1 VNPLAL
7 FDKMQKHSSLSLW
20 DYCNV
25 DLEHATELEEFQNEL
40 NRPPQHPEN
49 RVAGN
54 IPAIA
59 SSSSGKGTSSSLPE
73 SSDQITLSSIQSYLE
88 ESDISCSTAE
98 ELIDNLVNTVHNVK
112 SSYYDVTGR
121 TNSLMAKCESLLDEQ
136 HNLMNTVE
144 ILRETLKPFE
154 DIEEISQT
162 LGIPYES
169 IANGSIGS
177 GNALITSSSGRV
189 AAFASSFLSAS
200 GKHYISSSSSSG
212 GSTTSNV
219 TTNLDPR
226 SPEFKEL
233 LTKLSNAILFLQSHQ
248 EILECSK
255 YTIWLEKLQIRAISL
270 IGRAMR
276 ELIDKVAQQC
286 REIIQTKASAPSS
299 SSAASGKGDGSS
311 SSSSS
316 AAVYRIFSEDQPLES
331 LPIYQKF
338 RGLSFRMKELV
349 TVLLKG
355 NLTNLTSSSSSS
367 SNPSAA
373 DDNADINE
381 IVIRKK
387 ALNQSLLKH
396 DYTIL
401 AEVKKGYLLIRIE
414 LLSPFLQ
421 EAFLVSLSQSY
432 SSVASSVA
440 SSASS
445 ISSSGSGTNFSTLLE
460 DKRLLTS
467 HQQRGIAENKGPETS
482 SPASSSSSS
491 LLHLS
496 LSTVIRYCFSTLLRM
511 TQLEYQLF
519 DSLFNIEH
527 MKELLSPST
536 SSFLNSSS
544 SYSVASTPRTPAN
557 SSSFSF
563 KGTSTSG
570 KNNSSNTTTGA
581 LSKQDQFA
589 ADLLRI
595 FEFLSNSTRDFLRPL
610 IIKESSVDELCRVIS
625 TLSEDIRSQI
635 MILQLPMILIKQL
648 IIGLDNTMNDTKER
662 LIYCSELKLRK
673 EIQFY
678 EPLPSSLNYPEILEV
693 FYNHQ
698 SSQALTRPGPTSNQS
713 PLPSS
718 TSSSSSSSLGI
729 HDIYDTWYP
738 PMRITL
744 ALLSKL
750 FGIIDRIIFEDFARR
765 CIEVCILI
773 LIQGSETMKRSQ
785 KGSNAMIH
793 GDFFLVR
800 HLLILRE
807 QLIPFELRLITSEKE
822 LDFSNTRSAFTS
834 LLALPS
840 SSSSSSATF
849 TQQNSL
855 LPPSSSS
862 ASDTT
867 ALQRI
872 DPRSATNPST
882 SSSTSSSS
890 ALSMTTSH
898 ILNNLLFRFDE
909 NNLLYQFTNK
919 GIPLMKETQYDIK
932 KELDNSLKKAC
943 ITLKVTVVKFLLGP
957 LDNLL
962 AKIVAF
968 IGEIPYHHSN
978 QLLVVSSPAGQQQ
991 LGQLGDGSSKSNKGN
1006 VNVPSLSTEHIQ
1018 LLKGQSFIRYDR
1030 LKECLEQVQ
1039 HLLIQRMP
1047 DLKIMM
1053 KVRYFVHSLRR
1064 VCSSFFFLLLCF
1076 PFSLALC

>member
-1 VNPLAL
+1 
-7 FDKMQKHSSLSLW
+7 MQKPSSLSLW

-25 DLEHATELEEFQNEL
+25 DLEHATELEELQNEL
-40 NRPPQHPEN
+40 NRPPPPPEN
-49 RVAGN
+49 LLTGSMSVN
-54 IPAIA
+54 A
-59 SSSSGKGTSSSLPE
+59 SSGSEKMLSPTLAE
-73 SSDQITLSSIQSYLE
+73 SSNQITLSSIQLYLE
-88 ESDISCSTAE
+88 ESDNFCATAE
-98 ELIDNLVNTVHNVK
+98 ELIDSLVNTVHSVK
-112 SSYYDVTGR
+112 NSYYDVTGR
-121 TNSLMAKCESLLDEQ
+121 TNSLMAKCEFLLDEQ

-154 DIEEISQT
+154 DIEDISHT

-169 IANGSIGS
+169 IANGSIGT
-177 GNALITSSSGRV
+177 GNALLTNGSSGGGV
-189 AAFASSFLSAS
+189 AAFASSFLSSS
-200 GKHYISSSSSSG
+200 GKHYTSASSSSSSG
-212 GSTTSNV
+212 GTTSNV

-255 YTIWLEKLQIRAISL
+255 YTLWLEKLQTRAISL

-286 REIIQTKASAPSS
+286 REIIQTKASAPFHS
-299 SSAASGKGDGSS
+299 SGKGDGSS
-311 SSSSS
+311 SSASS
-316 AAVYRIFSEDQPLES
+316 AVYRLFSEDQPLES

-355 NLTNLTSSSSSS
+355 NLTNLTSS
-367 SNPSAA
+367 NPS
-373 DDNADINE
+373 DVDNEETSE
-381 IVIRKK
+381 IVTRKK

-432 SSVASSVA
+432 SSVASSA
-440 SSASS
+440 SSSSS

-460 DKRLLTS
+460 DKRLLTNN
-467 HQQRGIAENKGPETS
+467 QQRGIAEKKGPEA
-482 SPASSSSSS
+482 SPAASSS

-519 DSLFNIEH
+519 DSLFNIEY

-536 SSFLNSSS
+536 TSFLNSASS
-544 SYSVASTPRTPAN
+544 FSVASTPRTPAN
-557 SSSFSF
+557 SSFSSSF
-563 KGTSTSG
+563 KGTSASG
-570 KNNSSNTTTGA
+570 KNNSSGNTTA

-589 ADLLRI
+589 SDLLRI

-635 MILQLPMILIKQL
+635 TILQLPMILTKQL

-662 LIYCSELKLRK
+662 LIYCAELKLRK

-693 FYNHQ
+693 FCNPQQSQQ
-698 SSQALTRPGPTSNQS
+698 SSQMLIRPSPTPGQS
-713 PLPSS
+713 PIP
-718 TSSSSSSSLGI
+718 SSSSSSNSLVI

-750 FGIIDRIIFEDFARR
+750 FGIIDRTIFEDFARR
-765 CIEVCILI
+765 CIEVCITI

-822 LDFSNTRSAFTS
+822 MDFSNTRSAFTS
-834 LLALPS
+834 LLTLPS
-840 SSSSSSATF
+840 SSSSSST
-849 TQQNSL
+849 TQQNPL
-855 LPPSSSS
+855 LPPSSSDS
-862 ASDTT
+862 T
-867 ALQRI
+867 ALQRV
-872 DPRSATNPST
+872 DPRTTNAVS
-882 SSSTSSSS
+882 SSSS

-909 NNLLYQFTNK
+909 NNLLIQFTNK

-978 QLLVVSSPAGQQQ
+978 QLLSVSSPSPAAQSGQ
-991 LGQLGDGSSKSNKGN
+991 GDGSSNLSSKSSKVN
-1006 VNVPSLSTEHIQ
+1006 VNVPSLSTEQIQ

-1030 LKECLEQVQ
+1030 LKECLEQIQ

-1047 DLKIMM
+1047 DLKVMM
-1053 KVRYFVHSLRR
+1053 KVRNL
-1064 VCSSFFFLLLCF
+1064 SFPSYCDAYVLLFLLF
-1076 PFSLALC
+1076 VLALC